1 MNKRIGDLRVSVRTL
16 HRKRPGRRHR
26 YPAELR
32 AEVVAAA
39 RALDQPISRTAREL
53 GLSVFTLHDWLRRED
68 PAMKPVVVAA
78 DLSAS
83 LAVSL
88 VTPTGFRI
96 EGLDEAAAIRLLRAL
111 S

>member
-1 MNKRIGDLRVSVRTL
+1 MHKRIRDLRVSVRAF
-16 HRKRPGRRHR
+16 HRTRRGRRHP
-26 YPAELR
+26 YPPELR

-39 RALDQPISRTAREL
+39 RDLDQPIARTAREL

-68 PAMKPVVVAA
+68 AVVKPVVVEASP
-78 DLSAS
+78 SAP
-83 LAVSL
+83 LGVTL
-88 VTPTGFRI
+88 VTPSGFRI